1 VKVTTCRRHIFLTV
15 NALLCCISYYTANI
29 WPVCRLQ
36 HASLG
41 SSLVPV
47 TTLVVVNTVVQ
58 PFVGWREGL
67 TVNEE
72 AKLQV
77 QTVMKAD
84 IVVTCSDLTVK
95 LDEHVSMCQ
104 KTNNNMTVAIHS
116 ATVLLGKYRVLPS
129 SLSL

>member
-1 VKVTTCRRHIFLTV
+1 
-15 NALLCCISYYTANI
+15 
-29 WPVCRLQ
+29 
-36 HASLG
+36 LG

-129 SLSL
+129 SLSLREYLLVERGAKGIASSRAVVQLARVALIERKIL